1 MDFKW
6 GSLVQLQ
13 QAIHD
18 FFAGKMT
25 ADKLAAVLHE
35 MSDRLNEQERQS
47 ICAVLE
53 KELRKTYDM
62 AAGLFYDAEC
72 LYNKG
77 EMEAALAKIRQ
88 ALGLNSAEV
97 RGWLLQAKIADKLL
111 DTELVYNSL
120 TKAVSLEAFKQL
132 PNKIQLTVLLSLAN
146 LYGNTN
152 KIGELLKLQR
162 YAATLPE
169 SMEEQRLL
177 FSTYLYVMQTAALGT
192 AEEMLAENQK
202 YNTFFSAIRS
212 FQHEKRFT
220 QGRKIRIGYLSVDY
234 CQHPVAFF
242 MMKLLYFH
250 NKNEFEIYCYSGTRE
265 QDNATQQI
273 QSLCDVWRDITNL
286 EAKQAARCIYDDCID
301 ILFDLGGH
309 TVHNL
314 LSIMAYRPAPI
325 QISGIGYIG
334 TTGMKAVDYFL
345 TDCYCDTRE
354 GVKDF
359 SEKLLVL
366 PHSHFCYTMRDDL
379 KPLQPAPYIKNGYV
393 TFGSFNRVEKIT
405 DEILS
410 VWSKILQRVENSRL
424 LLKSSFAENSYFKK
438 VMQKRLI
445 KAGIDL
451 KRVIMQGATVNYME
465 EYLAVDIALDTFPC
479 CGGTTTC
486 DALVMGVPVITRVGE
501 RHVSRFG
508 YSIMKNA
515 GLEEFIAFD
524 WQEYIERAAVLAH
537 DKARLNAYHLMLRE
551 KLRTSPVMDGAL
563 YAQNIESAYKRILDA
578 YNCNF
583 SIQ

>member
-1 MDFKW
+1 MDFK
-6 GSLVQLQ
+6 GGNPVQLQ
-13 QAIHD
+13 QDTHD
-18 FFAGKMT
+18 I
-25 ADKLAAVLHE
+25 AAE
-35 MSDRLNEQERQS
+35 
-47 ICAVLE
+47 
-53 KELRKTYDM
+53 
-62 AAGLFYDAEC
+62 LFYDAEC

-77 EMEAALAKIRQ
+77 EMEAALANVRQ
-88 ALGLNSAEV
+88 ALSLNSAEV
-97 RGWLLQAKIADKLL
+97 RGWLLQAKIAEKLF
-111 DTELVYNSL
+111 DTELVYDSL
-120 TKAVSLEAFKQL
+120 IKSINLKTFKQL
-132 PNKIQLTVLLSLAN
+132 PNKMQLVVLSSLAN

-152 KIGELLKLQR
+152 KIEELLDLQR

-169 SMEEQRLL
+169 TVEEQRLL

-192 AEEMLAENQK
+192 AEGMLAENQE
-202 YNTFFSAIRS
+202 YNKFFSAIRS
-212 FQHEKRFT
+212 FQHGKRFT

-242 MMKLLYFH
+242 MIKLLYFH

-265 QDNATQQI
+265 QDNATKQI

-286 EAKQAARCIYDDCID
+286 GTKQAAQCIYDDCID

-334 TTGMKAVDYFL
+334 TTGMKAIDYFL
-345 TDCYCDTRE
+345 TDRYCDTKE
-354 GVKDF
+354 GAKDF

-366 PHSHFCYTMRDDL
+366 SHSHFCYTMRDSL
-379 KPLQPAPYIKNGYV
+379 KPLQAAPYIKNGYV

-410 VWSKILQRVENSRL
+410 VWSKILQRVKNSRL
-424 LLKSSFAENSYFKK
+424 LLKASFVENDYFKK

-451 KRVIMQGATVNYME
+451 KRVMMQGTTVDYME
-465 EYLAVDIALDTFPC
+465 DYFVVDIALDTFPC

-486 DALVMGVPVITRVGE
+486 DALAMGVPVITRVGQ

-524 WQEYIERAAVLAH
+524 WQEYIERAVALAH
-537 DKARLNAYHLMLRE
+537 DKERLNAHHLMLRE

-563 YAQNIESAYKRILDA
+563 YAQNIERAYKEIIDD
-578 YNCNF
+578 YNCKF
-583 SIQ
+583 SI